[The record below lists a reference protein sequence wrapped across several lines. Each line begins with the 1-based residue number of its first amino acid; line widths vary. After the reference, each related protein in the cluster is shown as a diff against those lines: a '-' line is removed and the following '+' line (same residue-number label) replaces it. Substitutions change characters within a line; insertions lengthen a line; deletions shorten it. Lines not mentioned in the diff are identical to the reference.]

1 MLIFNS
7 RVSQVKKNIAFL
19 DLDIALYNGRLESTV
34 HVKPTDRHQYFHY
47 SSSYPEHTKRFIVF
61 SQTLPTSRSCSCE
74 NDFQDHCI
82 QMRSWFLKRLLIIK
96 LRKWIFFPANLQNT
110 KNEKGILFVV
120 TYHTNLYS
128 LNSIIR
134 DNMYL
139 LNMNEEVSH

>member
-1 MLIFNS
+1 MAQDVLKNKFLDFHKYTFQQISGTAIDTNFSHFNANIQFTCES
-7 RVSQVKKNIAFL
+7 SKKNIAFL

-96 LRKWIFFPANLQNT
+96 LRK
-110 KNEKGILFVV
+110 
-120 TYHTNLYS
+120 
-128 LNSIIR
+128 
-134 DNMYL
+134 
-139 LNMNEEVSH
+139 